1 MGGNGV
7 DVRKGED
14 EATLFPL
21 REYAMY
27 STYMQHFHVKPV
39 MGVLTSHPEYVC
51 YHPTLDSH
59 SDL

>member
-14 EATLFPL
+14 ETTLFPL

-27 STYMQHFHVKPV
+27 MQHFHVISV
-39 MGVLTSHPEYVC
+39 LGVLTSHPEYVC

-59 SDL
+59 PDL